1 MYSVIETSEKDTK
14 ALITSVQA
22 NQIISYSYFH
32 QLNEE
37 PKREKRIWMES
48 ECLVKGE
55 KVRKGIDAQEQTE
68 CAGMLIILWT
78 WKIYIFT
85 VVPGCNSTNTA
96 DRRLFAAKRVFI
108 YMHIVSCVYFI
119 NVHKEC
125 SRRSYAVV
133 LCFVHNKCGKYS
145 SVRSHIVMCM
155 DSTFIQ
161 PRGRDR
167 GKKPSTKSVLT
178 SSAAIS
184 QWCRE

>member
-1 MYSVIETSEKDTK
+1 MNGIGMFGERGEGEEKAWCTGTNRMCRNAHYS
-14 ALITSVQA
+14 
-22 NQIISYSYFH
+22 
-32 QLNEE
+32 LN
-37 PKREKRIWMES
+37 M
-48 ECLVKGE
+48 
-55 KVRKGIDAQEQTE
+55 
-68 CAGMLIILWT
+68 
-78 WKIYIFT
+78 KIFSFT

-155 DSTFIQ
+155 DSTFID

-167 GKKPSTKSVLT
+167 GKKPSTKSVLS

-184 QWCRE
+184 Q